1 VIVLAKTSN
10 RLQMTPL
17 MALSILA
24 IFAMMVPLFSLAN
37 NNRQQK
43 VNTSMAAEKQMVVVT
58 PSPSPF
64 PY

>member
-1 VIVLAKTSN
+1 MIGLAKNSS

-17 MALSILA
+17 MALSVLA

-37 NNRQQK
+37 NRQQK
-43 VNTSMAAEKQMVVVT
+43 IRARAAEKQISVVAT
-58 PSPSPF
+58 PSPSPT